1 MVHDRDSQKGQ
12 FWQVVNVYS
21 KGARE
26 NGEF

>member
-12 FWQVVNVYS
+12 FWQVVSVCS